1 VCVRVRPHSSP
12 WPPVLRLTHEKYAL
26 FLSPHGVPEI
36 IQAVLIQAAR
46 LRTAGLISSRQLAL
60 QLKRLTA
67 EELLPRGLSMVVEKK
82 RAGGARYILKEKGGS
97 GAADF
102 RLLGNH

>member
-1 VCVRVRPHSSP
+1 MRSTPLSSSS
-12 WPPVLRLTHEKYAL
+12 TD
-26 FLSPHGVPEI
+26 VPEI

-82 RAGGARYILKEKGGS
+82 RAGGARYILKEKGG
-97 GAADF
+97 AVRQTFDC
-102 RLLGNH
+102 